1 MEYCV
6 KLDLFEGP
14 LDLLL
19 HLVQKSK
26 IEIADISMATIT
38 EQYLDY
44 LDRMRDF
51 DVEIASEF
59 LVMASTLLLIKSRA
73 LLPGPDDLG
82 EDDEDPEQELRKR
95 LEEYKKYKEISQKLR
110 EREERYSN
118 IYHKLPDELI
128 DENEKKNK
136 ILVDGNP
143 HDLIRVLIRLLKN
156 ERSTI
161 FRERVYPIRRQ
172 AVTIQQR
179 IRELRKLFSIT
190 SECRFTELF
199 RDKYD
204 RSNIIITFLALLEML
219 KDNQISIY
227 QNKQFGEIIIKG
239 GA

>member
-118 IYHKLPDELI
+118 IYHKLPEELI

-143 HDLIRVLIRLLKN
+143 HDLIKVLIRLLKN

-227 QNKQFGEIIIKG
+227 QNKQFGDIIIKG
-239 GA
+239 AV

>member
-1 MEYCV
+1 
-6 KLDLFEGP
+6 
-14 LDLLL
+14 
-19 HLVQKSK
+19 
-26 IEIADISMATIT
+26 MATIT

-118 IYHKLPDELI
+118 IYHKLPEELI

>member
-1 MEYCV
+1 MDYCV

>member
-82 EDDEDPEQELRKR
+82 EDNEDPEQELRKR

-118 IYHKLPDELI
+118 IYHKLPEELI

-143 HDLIRVLIRLLKN
+143 HDLIKVLIRLLKN

>member
-118 IYHKLPDELI
+118 IYHKLPEELI

>member
-1 MEYCV
+1 MDYCI

-118 IYHKLPDELI
+118 IYHKLPEELI

-143 HDLIRVLIRLLKN
+143 HDLIKVLIRLLKN

-227 QNKQFGEIIIKG
+227 QNKQFGDIIIKG
-239 GA
+239 AV

>member
-73 LLPGPDDLG
+73 LLPGLTIWSEMTKTLNRSFVKDW
-82 EDDEDPEQELRKR
+82 
-95 LEEYKKYKEISQKLR
+95 
-110 EREERYSN
+110 
-118 IYHKLPDELI
+118 
-128 DENEKKNK
+128 KNTK
-136 ILVDGNP
+136 
-143 HDLIRVLIRLLKN
+143 
-156 ERSTI
+156 S
-161 FRERVYPIRRQ
+161 IRR
-172 AVTIQQR
+172 
-179 IRELRKLFSIT
+179 
-190 SECRFTELF
+190 
-199 RDKYD
+199 
-204 RSNIIITFLALLEML
+204 
-219 KDNQISIY
+219 
-227 QNKQFGEIIIKG
+227 
-239 GA
+239 

>member
-1 MEYCV
+1 
-6 KLDLFEGP
+6 
-14 LDLLL
+14 
-19 HLVQKSK
+19 
-26 IEIADISMATIT
+26 
-38 EQYLDY
+38 
-44 LDRMRDF
+44 
-51 DVEIASEF
+51 
-59 LVMASTLLLIKSRA
+59 MASTLLLIKSRA

-161 FRERVYPIRRQ
+161 FREGISHTQTGCYNPTTYKRVKKIVFYY
-172 AVTIQQR
+172 
-179 IRELRKLFSIT
+179 
-190 SECRFTELF
+190 F
-199 RDKYD
+199 R
-204 RSNIIITFLALLEML
+204 M
-219 KDNQISIY
+219 
-227 QNKQFGEIIIKG
+227 
-239 GA
+239 

>member
-143 HDLIRVLIRLLKN
+143 HDLIKVLIRLLKN

>member
-118 IYHKLPDELI
+118 IYHKLPEELI

-143 HDLIRVLIRLLKN
+143 HDLIKVLIRLLKN

>member
-1 MEYCV
+1 MDYCV

-118 IYHKLPDELI
+118 IYHKLPEELI
-128 DENEKKNK
+128 GKMKRK
-136 ILVDGNP
+136 I
-143 HDLIRVLIRLLKN
+143 K
-156 ERSTI
+156 SW
-161 FRERVYPIRRQ
+161 
-172 AVTIQQR
+172 
-179 IRELRKLFSIT
+179 
-190 SECRFTELF
+190 
-199 RDKYD
+199 
-204 RSNIIITFLALLEML
+204 
-219 KDNQISIY
+219 
-227 QNKQFGEIIIKG
+227 
-239 GA
+239 

>member
-1 MEYCV
+1 MDYCV

-118 IYHKLPDELI
+118 IYHKLPEELI

-143 HDLIRVLIRLLKN
+143 HDLIKVLIRLLKN